1 MNGMESPFRI
11 ETNAFV
17 GLWHFT
23 SHLIGASGV
32 VPANVESLVLSG
44 SCWVMRHDMR
54 AAYAYTRGQLEGR
67 LRRILI
73 GYTVPGALEGGSTGY
88 IAGGGGL

>member
-1 MNGMESPFRI
+1 
-11 ETNAFV
+11 
-17 GLWHFT
+17 
-23 SHLIGASGV
+23 
-32 VPANVESLVLSG
+32 
-44 SCWVMRHDMR
+44 MRHDMR